1 MDISELVSI
10 HSIGH
15 GLKDVKVEFKKDT
28 ALDVSDVSIK
38 GKQGE
43 ILNIPRWIADVLESE
58 KHVEIQDVDMLVE
71 LKQAVE
77 KEKMLGQFDLSTLQ
91 VQHQADPHFY
101 IKMKSYMDGLPEKD
115 YDKVESMLNTL
126 LRTRQTK
133 IIRLADTSKLTAD
146 ISQKL
151 SIEERE
157 FYNNLHDNSSKF
169 SKTIIGNK
177 K

>member
-1 MDISELVSI
+1 MSELVHI

-15 GLKDVKVEFKKDT
+15 SLTDVKVEFKKNM
-28 ALDVSDVSIK
+28 ALDISGVSIQ
-38 GKQGE
+38 GKTGE
-43 ILNIPRWIADVLESE
+43 ILNIPRWSAEILEFE
-58 KHVEIQDVDMLVE
+58 KFIEIQDVDMLVE

-133 IIRLADTSKLTAD
+133 IIRLADASKLTAD

-169 SKTIIGNK
+169 SKTIIGGK

>member
-1 MDISELVSI
+1 M
-10 HSIGH
+10 HSIGNS
-15 GLKDVKVEFKKDT
+15 LKDVKVEFKKDLK
-28 ALDVSDVSIK
+28 LDTLGISID

-43 ILNIPRWIADVLESE
+43 ILNIPGWIADVLESE

-77 KEKMLGQFDLSTLQ
+77 KEKMLGQFDLATLQ
-91 VQHQADPHFY
+91 VQQQTDPHFY
-101 IKMKSYMDGLPEKD
+101 IKMKSYMKRLPEKD
-115 YDKVESMLNTL
+115 YDIVESMLNTL

-133 IIRLADTSKLTAD
+133 IIRLADASKLTAE

-169 SKTIIGNK
+169 SKTIIGSK

>member
-1 MDISELVSI
+1 MSELI
-10 HSIGH
+10 HMHSIGNS
-15 GLKDVKVEFKKDT
+15 LKDVKVEFKKDLK
-28 ALDVSDVSIK
+28 LDTLGISID

-43 ILNIPRWIADVLESE
+43 IINIPGWIADVLESE

-101 IKMKSYMDGLPEKD
+101 IKMKSYMNRLPEKD
-115 YDKVESMLNTL
+115 YDVVESMLNTL

-133 IIRLADTSKLTAD
+133 IIRLADASKLTAE

-169 SKTIIGNK
+169 SKSIIGK
-177 K
+177 KK

>member
-1 MDISELVSI
+1 M
-10 HSIGH
+10 
-15 GLKDVKVEFKKDT
+15 EFKKDLK
-28 ALDVSDVSIK
+28 LDILDISID

-43 ILNIPRWIADVLESE
+43 ILNIPRWIAEVLESE
-58 KHVEIQDVDMLVE
+58 KHVEIQDVDMVIE

-77 KEKMLGQFDLSTLQ
+77 KEKMLGQFDLATLQ
-91 VQHQADPHFY
+91 VQQQADPYFY
-101 IKMKSYMDGLPEKD
+101 IKMKSYMKRLPEKD

-133 IIRLADTSKLTAD
+133 IIRLADTSKLIAD

>member
-1 MDISELVSI
+1 MSELVNM
-10 HSIGH
+10 HSIGNS
-15 GLKDVKVEFKKDT
+15 LKDVKVEFKKDLK
-28 ALDVSDVSIK
+28 LDVSDISID

-58 KHVEIQDVDMLVE
+58 KQIEIQDVDMLVE

-77 KEKMLGQFDLSTLQ
+77 KEIMLGQFDLSTLQ
-91 VQHQADPHFY
+91 VQQQADPHFY
-101 IKMKSYMDGLPEKD
+101 IRMKSYMKRLSEKD
-115 YDKVESMLNTL
+115 YDKVEGMLNKL

-133 IIRLADTSKLTAD
+133 IIRLADASKLTSN

-151 SIEERE
+151 SVEERE
-157 FYNNLHDNSSKF
+157 FYNNLHDNSTKF
-169 SKTIIGNK
+169 SKTILGDK

>member
-1 MDISELVSI
+1 M
-10 HSIGH
+10 HSIGNS
-15 GLKDVKVEFKKDT
+15 LKDVKVEFKKELK
-28 ALDVSDVSIK
+28 LDVSDISIE

-43 ILNIPRWIADVLESE
+43 TINIPRWAANVLESE
-58 KHVEIQDVDMLVE
+58 KYVEIQDVDMLVE

-91 VQHQADPHFY
+91 VQHQADSHFY
-101 IKMKSYMDGLPEKD
+101 IKMKSYMNGLPEKD

-133 IIRLADTSKLTAD
+133 IIRLADASKLTAD

-169 SKTIIGNK
+169 SKTIIGGK

>member
-1 MDISELVSI
+1 MLKWNLKKNTTLEISDI
-10 HSIGH
+10 
-15 GLKDVKVEFKKDT
+15 
-28 ALDVSDVSIK
+28 SIK
-38 GKQGE
+38 GKMGE
-43 ILNIPRWIADVLESE
+43 ILNIPRWTAEVLESE
-58 KHVEIQDVDMLVE
+58 KYVEIQDVDMLIE

-91 VQHQADPHFY
+91 VQQQVDPHFY
-101 IKMKSYMDGLPEKD
+101 IKMKSYMKGLPEKD

-133 IIRLADTSKLTAD
+133 IIRLADTSKLTAE

-157 FYNNLHDNSSKF
+157 FYNNLHDNSSRF

>member
-1 MDISELVSI
+1 M
-10 HSIGH
+10 HSIGNS
-15 GLKDVKVEFKKDT
+15 LKDVKVEFKKELK
-28 ALDVSDVSIK
+28 LDVSDISIE

-43 ILNIPRWIADVLESE
+43 ILNIPGWAANVLESE
-58 KHVEIQDVDMLVE
+58 KYVEIQDVDMLVE

-91 VQHQADPHFY
+91 VQHQADSQFY
-101 IKMKSYMDGLPEKD
+101 IKMKSYMNGLPEKD

-133 IIRLADTSKLTAD
+133 IIRLADASKLTAD
-146 ISQKL
+146 VSQKL

>member
-1 MDISELVSI
+1 M
-10 HSIGH
+10 HSIGNS
-15 GLKDVKVEFKKDT
+15 LKDVKVEFKKDLK
-28 ALDVSDVSIK
+28 LDTLGISID

-43 ILNIPRWIADVLESE
+43 IINIPGWIADVLESE

-77 KEKMLGQFDLSTLQ
+77 KEKMLGQFDLATLQ
-91 VQHQADPHFY
+91 VQQQTDPHFY
-101 IKMKSYMDGLPEKD
+101 IKMKSYMKRLPEKD
-115 YDKVESMLNTL
+115 YDVVESMLNTL

-133 IIRLADTSKLTAD
+133 IIRLADASRLTAE

-169 SKTIIGNK
+169 SKTIIGSK

>member
-1 MDISELVSI
+1 MSELVHI
-10 HSIGH
+10 HSIGNS
-15 GLKDVKVEFKKDT
+15 LKDIKVEFKKDLK
-28 ALDVSDVSIK
+28 LDILDISID

-43 ILNIPRWIADVLESE
+43 ILNIPGWIADVLESE
-58 KHVEIQDVDMLVE
+58 KHVEIQVMDMLVE
-71 LKQAVE
+71 LKQALE
-77 KEKMLGQFDLSTLQ
+77 KEKMLGQFELATLQ
-91 VQHQADPHFY
+91 VRQQADPHFY
-101 IKMKSYMDGLPEKD
+101 IKMKSYMKRLPEKD
-115 YDKVESMLNTL
+115 YDMVESMLNTL

-133 IIRLADTSKLTAD
+133 IIRIADASKLTAE

-169 SKTIIGNK
+169 SKTIIGSK

>member
-1 MDISELVSI
+1 MEISELVHI
-10 HSIGH
+10 HSIGNS
-15 GLKDVKVEFKKDT
+15 LKNVKVEFKKDT
-28 ALDVSDVSIK
+28 VLDVLDISIK

-43 ILNIPRWIADVLESE
+43 ILNIPRWVANVLESE
-58 KHVEIQDVDMLVE
+58 KYVEIQDVDMLVE

-77 KEKMLGQFDLSTLQ
+77 KEKMLGQFDLATLQ
-91 VQHQADPHFY
+91 VQQQTDPHFY
-101 IKMKSYMDGLPEKD
+101 IKMKSYMKRLPEKD
-115 YDKVESMLNTL
+115 YDVVESMLNTL

-133 IIRLADTSKLTAD
+133 IIRLADASKLTAE

-157 FYNNLHDNSSKF
+157 FYNNLHNNGSKF
-169 SKTIIGNK
+169 SKTILGDK

>member
-1 MDISELVSI
+1 M
-10 HSIGH
+10 HSIGNR
-15 GLKDVKVEFKKDT
+15 LKDVKVEFKKDT
-28 ALDVSDVSIK
+28 DLDVSDISIK

-43 ILNIPRWIADVLESE
+43 ILNIPRWVANVLESE
-58 KHVEIQDVDMLVE
+58 KYVEIQDVDMLVE
-71 LKQAVE
+71 LKQAVD

-91 VQHQADPHFY
+91 VQHQADSHFY
-101 IKMKSYMDGLPEKD
+101 IKMKSYMNGLPEKD

-151 SIEERE
+151 SVEECE

>member
-1 MDISELVSI
+1 MSELVHI
-10 HSIGH
+10 HSIEI
-15 GLKDVKVEFKKDT
+15 GLKDVKVEFKKDLKLD
-28 ALDVSDVSIK
+28 ALGISID

-43 ILNIPRWIADVLESE
+43 ILNIPRWVADVLESE
-58 KHVEIQDVDMLVE
+58 KYIEIQDVDMLVE
-71 LKQAVE
+71 LKQALE
-77 KEKMLGQFDLSTLQ
+77 KEKMLGQFDLATLQ
-91 VQHQADPHFY
+91 VQQQADPYFY
-101 IKMKSYMDGLPEKD
+101 IKIKSYMKRLPEKD
-115 YDKVESMLNTL
+115 YDMVESMLNTL

-133 IIRLADTSKLTAD
+133 IIRIADASKLTAE

-169 SKTIIGNK
+169 SKTIIGSK

>member
-1 MDISELVSI
+1 MEISELVHI
-10 HSIGH
+10 HSIGNS
-15 GLKDVKVEFKKDT
+15 LKDVKVEFKKDT
-28 ALDVSDVSIK
+28 ALDVSDISIK

-43 ILNIPRWIADVLESE
+43 ILNIPKWVADVLESE

-77 KEKMLGQFDLSTLQ
+77 KEKMLCQFDLSTLQ
-91 VQHQADPHFY
+91 VQHQADPYFY
-101 IKMKSYMDGLPEKD
+101 IKMKSYMNGLPEKD

-133 IIRLADTSKLTAD
+133 IIRLADASKLTAD

-151 SIEERE
+151 SIEECE

-169 SKTIIGNK
+169 STTIIGSK

>member
-1 MDISELVSI
+1 M
-10 HSIGH
+10 HSIGNS
-15 GLKDVKVEFKKDT
+15 LNDVKVEFKKDLK
-28 ALDVSDVSIK
+28 LDTLGISID

-43 ILNIPRWIADVLESE
+43 ILNIPGWIADVLESE

-77 KEKMLGQFDLSTLQ
+77 KEKMLGQFDLATLQ
-91 VQHQADPHFY
+91 VQQQADPYFY
-101 IKMKSYMDGLPEKD
+101 IKMKSYMNRLPEKD
-115 YDKVESMLNTL
+115 YDVVESMLNTL
-126 LRTRQTK
+126 LRTRQSK
-133 IIRLADTSKLTAD
+133 IIRIADASKLTAE
-146 ISQKL
+146 ISRKL

-169 SKTIIGNK
+169 SKTIIGSK

>member
-1 MDISELVSI
+1 M
-10 HSIGH
+10 HSIGNS
-15 GLKDVKVEFKKDT
+15 LKDVKVEFKKDT
-28 ALDVSDVSIK
+28 ALDVSDISIK

-43 ILNIPRWIADVLESE
+43 ILNIPRWVANVLESE

-91 VQHQADPHFY
+91 VQHQADSHFY
-101 IKMKSYMDGLPEKD
+101 IKMKSYMNGLPEKD

-133 IIRLADTSKLTAD
+133 IIRLADASKLTAD

>member
-1 MDISELVSI
+1 M
-10 HSIGH
+10 HSIGNS
-15 GLKDVKVEFKKDT
+15 LKNVKVEFKKDT
-28 ALDVSDVSIK
+28 ALDVSDISIK

-43 ILNIPRWIADVLESE
+43 ILNIPRWVANVLESE

-91 VQHQADPHFY
+91 VQHQADSHFY
-101 IKMKSYMDGLPEKD
+101 IKMKSYMNGLPEKD

-133 IIRLADTSKLTAD
+133 IIRLADASKLTAD

-151 SIEERE
+151 SIEECE

>member
-1 MDISELVSI
+1 M
-10 HSIGH
+10 HSIGNS
-15 GLKDVKVEFKKDT
+15 LKDVKVEFKKDT
-28 ALDVSDVSIK
+28 ALDVSDISIK

-43 ILNIPRWIADVLESE
+43 ILNIPKWVANVLESE
-58 KHVEIQDVDMLVE
+58 KYVEIQDVDMLVE

-77 KEKMLGQFDLSTLQ
+77 KEKMLGQFDLATLQ
-91 VQHQADPHFY
+91 VQQQTDPYFY
-101 IKMKSYMDGLPEKD
+101 IKMKSYMKRLPEKD
-115 YDKVESMLNTL
+115 YDMVESMLNTL

-133 IIRLADTSKLTAD
+133 IIRIADASKLTAE
-146 ISQKL
+146 ISKKL

-169 SKTIIGNK
+169 SKTIIGGK

>member
-1 MDISELVSI
+1 MSELI
-10 HSIGH
+10 HMHSIGNS
-15 GLKDVKVEFKKDT
+15 LKDVKVEFKKELK
-28 ALDVSDVSIK
+28 LDVSDISIE

-43 ILNIPRWIADVLESE
+43 ILNIPGWAANVLESE
-58 KHVEIQDVDMLVE
+58 KYVEIQDVDMLVE

-91 VQHQADPHFY
+91 VQHQADSHFY
-101 IKMKSYMDGLPEKD
+101 IKMKSYMNGLPEKD

-133 IIRLADTSKLTAD
+133 IIRLADASKLTAD

>member
-1 MDISELVSI
+1 MSELVNMY
-10 HSIGH
+10 SIGNS
-15 GLKDVKVEFKKDT
+15 LKDVKVEFKKDLK
-28 ALDVSDVSIK
+28 LDVSDISID

-58 KHVEIQDVDMLVE
+58 KQVEIQDVDMLVE

-77 KEKMLGQFDLSTLQ
+77 KEIMLGQFDLSTLQ
-91 VQHQADPHFY
+91 VQQQADPHFY
-101 IKMKSYMDGLPEKD
+101 IKMKSYMKRLSEKD
-115 YDKVESMLNTL
+115 YDKVEGMLNKL

-133 IIRLADTSKLTAD
+133 IIRLADASKLTSN

-151 SIEERE
+151 SVEERE
-157 FYNNLHDNSSKF
+157 FYNNLHDNSTKF
-169 SKTIIGNK
+169 SKTILGDK

>member
-1 MDISELVSI
+1 MSDFERI

-15 GLKDVKVEFKKDT
+15 DLKDVKVEFNKD
-28 ALDVSDVSIK
+28 LKLNVSDVTID

-58 KHVEIQDVDMLVE
+58 KQIEIQDVDMLVE

-77 KEKMLGQFDLSTLQ
+77 KEIMLGQFDLSTLQ
-91 VQHQADPHFY
+91 VQQQADPHFY
-101 IKMKSYMDGLPEKD
+101 IKMKSYMKRLSEKD
-115 YDKVESMLNTL
+115 YDKVEGMLNKL

-133 IIRLADTSKLTAD
+133 IIRLADASKLTAN

-151 SIEERE
+151 SVEERE
-157 FYNNLHDNSSKF
+157 FYNNLHDNSTKF
-169 SKTIIGNK
+169 SKTILGDK

>member
-1 MDISELVSI
+1 MSELVDM
-10 HSIGH
+10 HSIGNS
-15 GLKDVKVEFKKDT
+15 LKDVKVEFKKDLK
-28 ALDVSDVSIK
+28 LDFSDISID

-58 KHVEIQDVDMLVE
+58 KQIEIQDVDMLVE

-77 KEKMLGQFDLSTLQ
+77 KEIMLGQFDLSILQ
-91 VQHQADPHFY
+91 VQQQADPHFY
-101 IKMKSYMDGLPEKD
+101 IKMKSYMKRLSEKD
-115 YDKVESMLNTL
+115 YDKVEGMLNKL

-133 IIRLADTSKLTAD
+133 IIRLADASKLTAN

-151 SIEERE
+151 SVEERE
-157 FYNNLHDNSSKF
+157 FYNNLHDNSTKF
-169 SKTIIGNK
+169 SKTILGDK

>member
-1 MDISELVSI
+1 M
-10 HSIGH
+10 HSIGNS
-15 GLKDVKVEFKKDT
+15 LKDVKVEFKKDA
-28 ALDVSDVSIK
+28 ALDVSDISIK

-43 ILNIPRWIADVLESE
+43 ILNIPRWVANVLESE
-58 KHVEIQDVDMLVE
+58 KYVEIQDVDMLVE

-91 VQHQADPHFY
+91 VQHQADSHFY
-101 IKMKSYMDGLPEKD
+101 IKMKSYMNGLPEKD

-151 SIEERE
+151 SIEECE

>member
-1 MDISELVSI
+1 M
-10 HSIGH
+10 HSIGNS
-15 GLKDVKVEFKKDT
+15 LKDVKVEFKKDT
-28 ALDVSDVSIK
+28 ALDVSDISIK

-43 ILNIPRWIADVLESE
+43 ILNIPRWVANVLESE

-91 VQHQADPHFY
+91 VQHQADSHFY
-101 IKMKSYMDGLPEKD
+101 IKMKSYMNGLPEKD

-133 IIRLADTSKLTAD
+133 IIRLADASKLTAD

-151 SIEERE
+151 SVEERE

>member
-1 MDISELVSI
+1 MSELI
-10 HSIGH
+10 HMHSIGNS
-15 GLKDVKVEFKKDT
+15 LKDVKVEFKKDT
-28 ALDVSDVSIK
+28 ALDVSDILIK

-43 ILNIPRWIADVLESE
+43 ILNIPRWVAEILESE
-58 KHVEIQDVDMLVE
+58 KYVEIQDVDMLIE

-77 KEKMLGQFDLSTLQ
+77 KEKMLGQFDLAALQ
-91 VQHQADPHFY
+91 VQQQPDPHFY
-101 IKMKSYMDGLPEKD
+101 IKMKSYMKGLPEKD

-133 IIRLADTSKLTAD
+133 IVRLADTSKLTAE

-151 SIEERE
+151 SVEERE

-169 SKTIIGNK
+169 SKTIIGTK

>member
-1 MDISELVSI
+1 M
-10 HSIGH
+10 HSIGNS
-15 GLKDVKVEFKKDT
+15 LKDVKVEFKKELK
-28 ALDVSDVSIK
+28 LDVSDISIE

-43 ILNIPRWIADVLESE
+43 TINIPRWAANVLESE
-58 KHVEIQDVDMLVE
+58 KYVEIQDVDMLIE

-91 VQHQADPHFY
+91 VQHQADSHFY
-101 IKMKSYMDGLPEKD
+101 IKMKSYMNGLPEKD

-133 IIRLADTSKLTAD
+133 IIRLADASKLTAD

>member
-1 MDISELVSI
+1 MSELVHM
-10 HSIGH
+10 HSIGNS
-15 GLKDVKVEFKKDT
+15 LKDVKVEFKKDLK
-28 ALDVSDVSIK
+28 LDTLGISID

-43 ILNIPRWIADVLESE
+43 IINIPGWIADVLESE

-77 KEKMLGQFDLSTLQ
+77 KEKMLGQFDLATLQ
-91 VQHQADPHFY
+91 VQQQTDPHFY
-101 IKMKSYMDGLPEKD
+101 IKMKSYMKRLPEKD
-115 YDKVESMLNTL
+115 YDVVESMLNTL

-133 IIRLADTSKLTAD
+133 IIRIADASKLTAE

-169 SKTIIGNK
+169 SKTIIGSK

>member
-1 MDISELVSI
+1 
-10 HSIGH
+10 
-15 GLKDVKVEFKKDT
+15 
-28 ALDVSDVSIK
+28 
-38 GKQGE
+38 
-43 ILNIPRWIADVLESE
+43 
-58 KHVEIQDVDMLVE
+58 
-71 LKQAVE
+71 
-77 KEKMLGQFDLSTLQ
+77 
-91 VQHQADPHFY
+91 
-101 IKMKSYMDGLPEKD
+101 MKGLPEKD

-133 IIRLADTSKLTAD
+133 IIRLADASKLTAE

-151 SIEERE
+151 SVEECE

>member
-1 MDISELVSI
+1 M
-10 HSIGH
+10 HSIGNS
-15 GLKDVKVEFKKDT
+15 LKNVKVEFKKDT
-28 ALDVSDVSIK
+28 ALDVSDILIK

-43 ILNIPRWIADVLESE
+43 ILNIPRWIAEVLESE
-58 KHVEIQDVDMLVE
+58 KYVEIQDVDMLVE

-91 VQHQADPHFY
+91 VQQQADPHFY
-101 IKMKSYMDGLPEKD
+101 IKMKSYMKRLPEKD

-133 IIRLADTSKLTAD
+133 IIRLADSSKITAE

-151 SIEERE
+151 SIEELE
-157 FYNNLHDNSSKF
+157 FYNNLHDNSSRF
-169 SKTIIGNK
+169 SKSIIGNK

>member
-1 MDISELVSI
+1 MSELTHM
-10 HSIGH
+10 HSIGNS
-15 GLKDVKVEFKKDT
+15 LKDVKVEFKKDLK
-28 ALDVSDVSIK
+28 LDVSDILIE

-43 ILNIPRWIADVLESE
+43 ILNIPRWTANVLESE
-58 KHVEIQDVDMLVE
+58 KYVEIQDVDMLVE

-77 KEKMLGQFDLSTLQ
+77 KEKMLGQFDLATLQ
-91 VQHQADPHFY
+91 VQHQADSHFY
-101 IKMKSYMDGLPEKD
+101 IKMKSYMNGLPEKD

-133 IIRLADTSKLTAD
+133 IIRLADASKLTAD

>member
-1 MDISELVSI
+1 
-10 HSIGH
+10 
-15 GLKDVKVEFKKDT
+15 
-28 ALDVSDVSIK
+28 
-38 GKQGE
+38 
-43 ILNIPRWIADVLESE
+43 
-58 KHVEIQDVDMLVE
+58 MLVE

-77 KEKMLGQFDLSTLQ
+77 KEKMLGRFDLSTLQ
-91 VQHQADPHFY
+91 VQHQADSHFY
-101 IKMKSYMDGLPEKD
+101 IKMKSYMSGLPEKD

-133 IIRLADTSKLTAD
+133 IIRLADASKLTAD

-169 SKTIIGNK
+169 SKSIIGK
-177 K
+177 KK

>member
-1 MDISELVSI
+1 MSELVHM

-15 GLKDVKVEFKKDT
+15 SLKDVKVEFKKDT
-28 ALDVSDVSIK
+28 TLDISDISIQ

-43 ILNIPRWIADVLESE
+43 ILNIPRWIAEVLEAE
-58 KHVEIQDVDMLVE
+58 KYVEIQDVDMLIE

-77 KEKMLGQFDLSTLQ
+77 KEKMLGQFDLATLQ
-91 VQHQADPHFY
+91 VQQQADPYFY
-101 IKMKSYMDGLPEKD
+101 IKMKSYMKGLPEKD

-133 IIRLADTSKLTAD
+133 IIRLADASKLTAE

-151 SIEERE
+151 SIEERK

-169 SKTIIGNK
+169 SKSIVGNK